1 VAAKKRILCISY
13 DESLLRARKSS
24 LEQAGFFVTSPYG
37 LAEASRICRLDHA
50 FDLIVLGHS
59 IPRDDKLTLIEL
71 VRANCKASILSIRKQ
86 NDPAL
91 RQAEFS
97 IDSNNEPEMLVVAV
111 KLALGMDGSKPASSA
126 SVSS

>member
-1 VAAKKRILCISY
+1 MPTKKRILCISY
-13 DESLLRARKSS
+13 DGALLTTRTLL
-24 LEQAGFFVTSPYG
+24 LEEAGFFVTSPYG

-59 IPRDDKLTLIEL
+59 VPRVDKLALIEL
-71 VRANCKASILSIRKQ
+71 VRASCKASVLSIRKQ
-86 NDPAL
+86 NDPPL

-126 SVSS
+126 SASS